1 MIIRPPPQRPVIFA
15 LQGSYGQVVDARE
28 AGAHQAV
35 LRELP
40 VLVAVR
46 AKPIAGVIVPLVS
59 EAYGDPVPGKRPH
72 FLDKPV
78 VQLLGPLTREES
90 DNFVSSVNEFRSIP
104 PS

>member
-59 EAYGDPVPGKRPH
+59 EAYGNAIGVEGPKLFDQPI
-72 FLDKPV
+72 
-78 VQLLGPLTREES
+78 VQLARPLAFEES
-90 DNFVSSVNEFRSIP
+90 DDLP
-104 PS
+104 PAIGELRTV